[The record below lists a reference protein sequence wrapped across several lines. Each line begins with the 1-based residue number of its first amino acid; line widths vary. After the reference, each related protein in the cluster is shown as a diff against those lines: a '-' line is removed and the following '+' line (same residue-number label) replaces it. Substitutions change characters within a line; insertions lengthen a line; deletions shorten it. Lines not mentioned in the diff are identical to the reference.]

1 MIRGDTGSRGI
12 SGEKRTRALR
22 TVRLCKRTLT
32 VAAATLLLA
41 SILQCK
47 PALAVA
53 DCSSAPAAAS
63 TADIGVGAHS
73 TSLHSVSLRSAL
85 HGTGTPGTV
94 SSQASCRP
102 GGGALVSMASALL
115 PRSYVARPLIDGY
128 SVSVAGGAVAR
139 EMRME
144 INPRIANS
152 SPAESAATGAALERE
167 SGLEARFG
175 VRWQTMPGPAWVQR
189 VPSWVI
195 QDAKTYHRRGL
206 PVLHLW
212 ESSNYLVALGLSNH
226 GVPGVYFSQKL
237 P

>member
-1 MIRGDTGSRGI
+1 MIGGEQNKRGI
-12 SGEKRTRALR
+12 GAAKRKPSLISATAAL
-22 TVRLCKRTLT
+22 VLGS
-32 VAAATLLLA
+32 V
-41 SILQCK
+41 LQCK

-53 DCSSAPAAAS
+53 DCSSAPVTAS
-63 TADIGVGAHS
+63 IADGAVGGRSA
-73 TSLHSVSLRSAL
+73 SLHSASFRSAL
-85 HGTGTPGTV
+85 RGTVGTPAMA
-94 SSQASCRP
+94 SSQASCHRT
-102 GGGALVSMASALL
+102 GGTSVSMASALL

-128 SVSVAGGAVAR
+128 SV
-139 EMRME
+139 

-152 SPAESAATGAALERE
+152 SPTESAAAAGTSLERE

-195 QDAKTYHRRGL
+195 QDARTYHRRGL

>member
-1 MIRGDTGSRGI
+1 MGWGAGEEKAIRVVI
-12 SGEKRTRALR
+12 
-22 TVRLCKRTLT
+22 
-32 VAAATLLLA
+32 ATLALGLL
-41 SILQCK
+41 LQCR

-53 DCSSAPAAAS
+53 DCSQAPTAAS
-63 TADIGVGAHS
+63 SLDTAAVGGHS
-73 TSLHSVSLRSAL
+73 LSLHSGSLRTVLQGAVSI
-85 HGTGTPGTV
+85 PGPA
-94 SSQASCRP
+94 SSQASCRRST
-102 GGGALVSMASALL
+102 GALVSVASALL

-128 SVSVAGGAVAR
+128 SVSAATGTVAR

-144 INPRIANS
+144 MNPRVTNS
-152 SPAESAATGAALERE
+152 AQAEPTRTTDLSLERR

-189 VPSWVI
+189 VPSWLVE
-195 QDAKTYHRRGL
+195 DAKTYHRRGL

>member
-1 MIRGDTGSRGI
+1 MGWGVTKEKAIR
-12 SGEKRTRALR
+12 
-22 TVRLCKRTLT
+22 
-32 VAAATLLLA
+32 VATASLVLGLLL
-41 SILQCK
+41 QCR

-53 DCSSAPAAAS
+53 DCPQAAAAAS
-63 TADIGVGAHS
+63 SVDAAVGGRS
-73 TSLHSVSLRSAL
+73 TSLHSISLRTAL
-85 HGTGTPGTV
+85 QGTVGTPGAA
-94 SSQASCRP
+94 SSPASCRHSTT
-102 GGGALVSMASALL
+102 ALVSVASALL

-128 SVSVAGGAVAR
+128 SISAASGAVAR

-144 INPRIANS
+144 MNPRVSNS
-152 SPAESAATGAALERE
+152 AQAEPAGAAGTSLERG

-189 VPSWVI
+189 VPIWLVE
-195 QDAKTYHRRGL
+195 DAKTYHRRGL